1 MKFPSPGRSCD
12 RQKKRIGCSSC
23 LFRLRLYL
31 VRCAPSMKR
40 SASNDMEELRAM
52 LQNVMKTVS
61 TLEHR
66 LPEQERCRP
75 VCNFNALQKLM
86 PTGPRDNGEFIYV
99 CTECGRTQ

>member
-1 MKFPSPGRSCD
+1 
-12 RQKKRIGCSSC
+12 
-23 LFRLRLYL
+23 
-31 VRCAPSMKR
+31 MKR
-40 SASNDMEELRAM
+40 SASDDMEELRAM
-52 LQNVMKTVS
+52 LHEAKKTVS

-66 LPEQERCRP
+66 LLELERCRP